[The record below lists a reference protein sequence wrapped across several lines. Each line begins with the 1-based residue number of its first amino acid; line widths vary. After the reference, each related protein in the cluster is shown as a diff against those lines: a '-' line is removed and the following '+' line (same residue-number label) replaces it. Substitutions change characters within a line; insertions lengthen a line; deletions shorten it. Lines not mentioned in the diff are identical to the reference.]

1 MSTVWNTS
9 QTVPANWTLRTSA
22 RREWGWGWAQVSI
35 EDLTNSHRRD
45 LVAPEYQPITWME
58 GDGRAV
64 YATLGLKL

>member
-35 EDLTNSHRRD
+35 EDLTNSRRRD